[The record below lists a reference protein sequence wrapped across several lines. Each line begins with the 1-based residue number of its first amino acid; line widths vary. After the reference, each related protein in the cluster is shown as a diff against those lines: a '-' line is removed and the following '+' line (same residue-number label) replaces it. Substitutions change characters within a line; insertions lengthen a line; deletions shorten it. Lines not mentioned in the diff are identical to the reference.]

1 MNPVKIVG
9 FIAGALTTIAFI
21 PQVVK
26 TYQSKSAKGL
36 SLGMFGIY
44 WLGTICWLSYGILIQ
59 DFPVITANTVS
70 VVLASTLLFFKFRY
84 KD

>member
-26 TYQSKSAKGL
+26 TYQSKSTKGL

-44 WLGTICWLSYGILIQ
+44 WLGTIFWLSYGILIQ
-59 DFPVITANTVS
+59 DYPVIAANTVS
-70 VVLASTLLFFKFRY
+70 VVLASSLLFFKFRY